1 MLMEKLNVLVSEL
14 VSILK
19 SCHSNDELLG
29 HVLSTVSTL
38 VDNHLAAMEESHRTE
53 LKVTLHDK
61 LKTVSPSEHKVQQLS
76 FVRHISLLHELNLF
90 LKPKFTF
97 PLCAVM

>member
-1 MLMEKLNVLVSEL
+1 MLMEKLTVLVSEL

-61 LKTVSPSEHKVQQLS
+61 LKAVSPSEHKVQQLS
-76 FVRHISLLHELNLF
+76 FVRHISLYMNLTSFSNQSLPF
-90 LKPKFTF
+90 L
-97 PLCAVM
+97 CVQ